1 MRRKELKA
9 LAEKIARY
17 EHMVQTAP
25 NETVQKQA
33 ELEIMKLCGSVDSM
47 EDMLAIDELVMKIL
61 EKK

>member
-1 MRRKELKA
+1 MRRKELKP

-17 EHMVQTAP
+17 EQMAQTAP

>member
-1 MRRKELKA
+1 MRRKELKT

-17 EHMVQTAP
+17 EHMAQTASD
-25 NETVQKQA
+25 ETIQKQA

>member
-1 MRRKELKA
+1 MA
-9 LAEKIARY
+9 
-17 EHMVQTAP
+17 QTASD
-25 NETVQKQA
+25 ETVQKQA

>member
-1 MRRKELKA
+1 MRRKELKT

-17 EHMVQTAP
+17 EYMAQNAP
-25 NETVQKQA
+25 NENVQRQA